1 MFAVERI
8 CCTAVPAILL
18 EAGADPCAC
27 VTGSVT
33 ALHRAA
39 RAGVAESCKLLLEQ
53 IDALIEA
60 KDLYGRTPLRYA
72 ASKGELNCA
81 KVLLQHGA
89 AVNAV
94 DNRHR
99 TPLFAASMHQQA
111 KMAAHLLAAGADVN
125 AVDYEG
131 DSALLAALQ
140 SDSTAL
146 VRLLLNNGA
155 DITIT
160 NNKGQ
165 DVLYK
170 AACFGHVSLMETLV
184 KRGLSVHSATDSS
197 RRTLLMMVVMI
208 QQQAAAEWL
217 IQHDVAVNAVR
228 RDGCTAL
235 HCACLEGSGDSAA
248 MIELLLA
255 NGADVHKC
263 DSSGRTA
270 LDTAANYGSV
280 QCMSALVAAG
290 ADVNHTDS
298 TGKYSLHI
306 AADMQH
312 AAAVQLLLQHGAAAV
327 MNTVQRLDP
336 NYEVISNGMTA
347 LMMCTT
353 TDTLKVLLAAG
364 ADVHVS
370 NELGDTCLHAAAR
383 CMPALTAPVVCVL
396 IKAGADLHA
405 VNTEGLTAAQLAH
418 DAGNTLIEQLLNRAA
433 EQQQQ

>member
-1 MFAVERI
+1 
-8 CCTAVPAILL
+8 L
-18 EAGADPCAC
+18 
-27 VTGSVT
+27 
-33 ALHRAA
+33 
-39 RAGVAESCKLLLEQ
+39 
-53 IDALIEA
+53 
-60 KDLYGRTPLRYA
+60 
-72 ASKGELNCA
+72 
-81 KVLLQHGA
+81 
-89 AVNAV
+89 
-94 DNRHR
+94 
-99 TPLFAASMHQQA
+99 
-111 KMAAHLLAAGADVN
+111 
-125 AVDYEG
+125 
-131 DSALLAALQ
+131 
-140 SDSTAL
+140 
-146 VRLLLNNGA
+146 
-155 DITIT
+155 
-160 NNKGQ
+160 
-165 DVLYK
+165 
-170 AACFGHVSLMETLV
+170 
-184 KRGLSVHSATDSS
+184 
-197 RRTLLMMVVMI
+197 I
-208 QQQAAAEWL
+208 QQG
-217 IQHDVAVNAVR
+217 VAVNAVR

-280 QCMSALVAAG
+280 QCMTALIAAG

-298 TGKYSLHI
+298 TGKYSLHT
-306 AADMQH
+306 AADTQH
-312 AAAVQLLLQHGAAAV
+312 AAAVQLLLQHGATAV
-327 MNTVQRLDP
+327 MNTIIPIQRLDP
-336 NYEVISNGMTA
+336 NHEVISNGMTA

-405 VNTEGLTAAQLAH
+405 VNNEGLTAAQLAH